1 MMECLSMSNGKSV
14 RMFKWFAQWSSC
26 SVSELTPW
34 LWSTLRVPNPGN
46 CYAAVTMLNEL
57 PISQFYTKVHFGRDA
72 KSVCHIHEQEHTV
85 FWNSLWSAQNLRP
98 PDAEKKTTKPR
109 WHMLSTN
116 SRTHSLPWNI
126 SGNQKQTLPLNTVMA
141 FTWKEMH
148 SYWEVWASVSAEEG
162 CLLWGSSVCFY
173 PVPVVSA
180 PFEQASVGI
189 FTWTQRDSASKI
201 YSMEKCNVTIN

>member
-1 MMECLSMSNGKSV
+1 MPKVCATFMNKNTQYFGTVCGLHKIWGH
-14 RMFKWFAQWSSC
+14 Q
-26 SVSELTPW
+26 
-34 LWSTLRVPNPGN
+34 
-46 CYAAVTMLNEL
+46 MLKNK
-57 PISQFYTKVHFGRDA
+57 P
-72 KSVCHIHEQEHTV
+72 
-85 FWNSLWSAQNLRP
+85 
-98 PDAEKKTTKPR
+98 TKPR

-201 YSMEKCNVTIN
+201 YSMEKCNVTINKLVNTKDILDLTKWLRLSTQLPDTALGQPFLSKQPPGRRGMVRLTRLPVLFFPTRFYTFLLGV

>member
-1 MMECLSMSNGKSV
+1 MEYFKSTKSGELSRCSYYAEWTSHKPVLHKGPLWQGCQKCVPHSWTRTHSILEQFVVCTKSEAT
-14 RMFKWFAQWSSC
+14 RCWK
-26 SVSELTPW
+26 
-34 LWSTLRVPNPGN
+34 
-46 CYAAVTMLNEL
+46 
-57 PISQFYTKVHFGRDA
+57 
-72 KSVCHIHEQEHTV
+72 
-85 FWNSLWSAQNLRP
+85 
-98 PDAEKKTTKPR
+98 KKTTKPR

-201 YSMEKCNVTIN
+201 YSMEKCNVIIN